1 MNKQKLQFYVFLL
14 VGIISGGVV
23 AFYALKYLL
32 PTLAPFALAW
42 IIAMA
47 TDSPSGKLSS
57 KLKVPKRIMRLFLSL
72 LAVSATFTLVFIGV
86 WQGAGALWRFLNDMG
101 EGRFYD
107 VLSAITNVPLA
118 ERLGIPSE
126 LYARFE
132 EAVAGMLSSALSLVA
147 GAVSSLA
154 MFVPRALFFI
164 LITVIALIY
173 FALDLERINSF
184 VKSLLPRGATEKLS
198 VMRSRFFGV
207 FKKYVLSYLTLML
220 ITFVLMLVGFL
231 LIEVKHAFL
240 LAAVVALLDVLPVLG
255 VGTVLVPWSV
265 FCFATGDA
273 KLGIG
278 LAVLFVVN
286 TVLRQVIEPK
296 IVGKS
301 LDMHPILTL
310 FLLYAG
316 YLLFGIAGVLLVP
329 VAALIIGTLINRPT
343 EQSTQ

>member
-1 MNKQKLQFYVFLL
+1 M
-14 VGIISGGVV
+14 
-23 AFYALKYLL
+23 
-32 PTLAPFALAW
+32 
-42 IIAMA
+42 
-47 TDSPSGKLSS
+47 
-57 KLKVPKRIMRLFLSL
+57 
-72 LAVSATFTLVFIGV
+72 
-86 WQGAGALWRFLNDMG
+86 
-101 EGRFYD
+101 
-107 VLSAITNVPLA
+107 
-118 ERLGIPSE
+118 
-126 LYARFE
+126 
-132 EAVAGMLSSALSLVA
+132 
-147 GAVSSLA
+147 
-154 MFVPRALFFI
+154 
-164 LITVIALIY
+164 
-173 FALDLERINSF
+173 
-184 VKSLLPRGATEKLS
+184 
-198 VMRSRFFGV
+198 
-207 FKKYVLSYLTLML
+207 LSYLTLML
-220 ITFVLMLVGFL
+220 ITFALMLAGFL

-273 KLGIG
+273 GLGIG

-301 LDMHPILTL
+301 LDMHPVLTL

>member
-23 AFYALKYLL
+23 AFFALKYLL

-57 KLKVPKRIMRLFLSL
+57 KLKVPKRILRLFLSL

-132 EAVAGMLSSALSLVA
+132 DAVAGMLSSALSLVA

-220 ITFVLMLVGFL
+220 ITFALMLAGFL

>member
-1 MNKQKLQFYVFLL
+1 MNKQKLQFTVLLL

-23 AFYALKYLL
+23 GFFAVKYLL
-32 PTLAPFALAW
+32 PILAPFALAW

-47 TDSPSGKLSS
+47 TDSPSEKLSV
-57 KLKVPKRIMRLFLSL
+57 KLKVKKHLLRLFLSL
-72 LAVSATFTLVFIGV
+72 FAVSATFSLVFVGV
-86 WQGAGALWRFLNDMG
+86 WQGAGALWRFLSDMG
-101 EGRFYD
+101 EGKFYD
-107 VLSAITNVPLA
+107 VLSAITSVPIA

-132 EAVAGMLSSALSLVA
+132 EAVADMLSSALSFAA

-154 MFVPRALFFI
+154 MFIPRALFFI
-164 LITVIALIY
+164 LIPVIALIY

-184 VKSLLPRGATEKLS
+184 VKSALPQHIVEKIR
-198 VMRSRFFGV
+198 VMRTRFFGV

-220 ITFVLMLVGFL
+220 ITFVLMLTGFL
-231 LIEVKHAFL
+231 FVGVKHAFL
-240 LAAVVALLDVLPVLG
+240 VAAVVALLDVLPVLG

-265 FCFATGDA
+265 FCFATGDGR
-273 KLGIG
+273 LGIG
-278 LAVLFVVN
+278 IAVLFVIN

-316 YLLFGIAGVLLVP
+316 YLLLGIAGVLLVP
-329 VAALIIGTLINRPT
+329 VAALIIGTLINRP
-343 EQSTQ
+343 ESTATQ

>member
-57 KLKVPKRIMRLFLSL
+57 KLKVPKRALRLFLSL

-154 MFVPRALFFI
+154 MFIPRALFFI

-173 FALDLERINSF
+173 FAIDLERINSF

-220 ITFVLMLVGFL
+220 ITFALMLAGFL
-231 LIEVKHAFL
+231 LIKVKHAFL
-240 LAAVVALLDVLPVLG
+240 VAVVVALLDVLPVLG

>member
-23 AFYALKYLL
+23 AFFALKYLL

-42 IIAMA
+42 IIATA
-47 TDSPSGKLSS
+47 TSSPSEKISS
-57 KLKVPKRIMRLFLSL
+57 KLKVPKRVVRLFSSL
-72 LAVSATFTLVFIGV
+72 FAVSVTFTLVFIGV
-86 WQGAGALWRFLNDMG
+86 WQGAGALWRFLSDMG
-101 EGRFYD
+101 EGKFYD

-184 VKSLLPRGATEKLS
+184 VKSLLPPRAVEKLCT
-198 VMRSRFFGV
+198 MRSGFFTV

-220 ITFVLMLVGFL
+220 ITFTLMLAGFL
-231 LIEVKHAFL
+231 LVGVKHAFL
-240 LAAVVALLDVLPVLG
+240 VAAVVALLDVLPVLG

-329 VAALIIGTLINRPT
+329 VAALLIGTLINREAT
-343 EQSTQ
+343 R